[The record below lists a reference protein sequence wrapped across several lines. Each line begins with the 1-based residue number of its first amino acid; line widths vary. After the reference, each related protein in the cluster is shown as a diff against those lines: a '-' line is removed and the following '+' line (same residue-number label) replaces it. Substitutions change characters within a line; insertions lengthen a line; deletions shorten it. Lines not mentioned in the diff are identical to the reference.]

1 VGGISAFATW
11 GFRKESFK
19 HVDNQSILAPS
30 AAMYFSTFDFVDV
43 ITFE

>member
-11 GFRKESFK
+11 GSQALE
-19 HVDNQSILAPS
+19 DNQSILAPS

-43 ITFE
+43 ITYE